1 MTEEVYNIFMQTKA
15 GEWESRTGIS
25 WCDKCDSPPWVW
37 YVFKD
42 GKLWSDLHC
51 NCHNLV
57 SPPPPFLEIPITMRY
72 SEFLMLLAHH
82 Q

>member
-1 MTEEVYNIFMQTKA
+1 VTEEAYNIFMRTRV

-25 WCDKCDSPPWVW
+25 WCDACDSAPFVW

-42 GKLWSDLHC
+42 EKFHSDLNC

-57 SPPPPFLEIPITMRY
+57 GPAPPFLEIPITMRY

-82 Q
+82 R